1 MSVLHFTRYFFEL
14 VIAWEKQFRS
24 NIFFVE
30 IISPTKPEL
39 SLFVVVIV
47 VCFLLSFFF
56 GEVMGLIYSALAV
69 RATPRVNSFFTRISL
84 HFYLKQKPGE
94 TLYAELRDLDQ
105 RQRLNKPSYPEA
117 LPPVKRPSPYE
128 RTDYAEITHF
138 IKGDVNG
145 QQQMW
150 SQNGKKEPW
159 IGMQMFC

>member
-1 MSVLHFTRYFFEL
+1 MPAQHVNVLHFTCYFVEF
-14 VIAWEKQFRS
+14 VIAWEKQ
-24 NIFFVE
+24 I
-30 IISPTKPEL
+30 
-39 SLFVVVIV
+39 VVVV
-47 VCFLLSFFF
+47 WFLLSFFGRLPV
-56 GEVMGLIYSALAV
+56 GEVMGLIYFKLYQLELHHQSQLI
-69 RATPRVNSFFTRISL
+69 FTRISL
-84 HFYLKQKPGE
+84 HFNQKQKPGE

-105 RQRLNKPSYPEA
+105 RQRPNKPSYPDA

-150 SQNGKKEPW
+150 SPNGTKEPW

>member
-1 MSVLHFTRYFFEL
+1 MSVLHFTRYFVEF
-14 VIAWEKQFRS
+14 VIAWEKQ
-24 NIFFVE
+24 I
-30 IISPTKPEL
+30 
-39 SLFVVVIV
+39 VVVV
-47 VCFLLSFFF
+47 WFLLSFFGRLPI
-56 GEVMGLIYSALAV
+56 GEVMGLIYFKLYHAV
-69 RATPRVNSFFTRISL
+69 RATPLESTHSL
-84 HFYLKQKPGE
+84 HLNQKQKPGE

-105 RQRLNKPSYPEA
+105 RQRPNKPSYPDA

-150 SQNGKKEPW
+150 SPNGKKEPW